1 MHWTITVLLCLQNS
15 LKSQYEKWK
24 GQIKSEKVK
33 SKMWKVKVENWK
45 FIDKSVHWWEESERG
60 NIGQSLI
67 SITLLSDDYFIT
79 GLGSETLI
87 MSSLI
92 CRICKDGATKGEI
105 LLFFNIFWTSQ
116 MRLIASFQCTCK
128 KCLKKELL
136 LWLELGWSLV
146 SAKIGLH
153 GHFKIWSYTTPLIW
167 VVVIFWWAGFEP
179 AKKSQTL

>member
-15 LKSQYEKWK
+15 LKSQCEKWK

-79 GLGSETLI
+79 GLGSETLT
-87 MSSLI
+87 MFSLI
-92 CRICKDGATKGEI
+92 CRICRDGATKGEI
-105 LLFFNIFWTSQ
+105 LLLFNIFLNFTN
-116 MRLIASFQCTCK
+116 MRLMYK
-128 KCLKKELL
+128 MLKKRVASLT
-136 LWLELGWSLV
+136 WTVAIFGVCQNRFGWS
-146 SAKIGLH
+146 
-153 GHFKIWSYTTPLIW
+153 SYTTLLLHLLWYKLYWSFGVLDWSLPKR
-167 VVVIFWWAGFEP
+167 AR
-179 AKKSQTL
+179 QTL